1 MKPSDKKKP
10 AATPER
16 RPWEQPAAR
25 PVGTVSQI
33 LEGGGGK
40 ASILAADSGDTHKP
54 YGQS

>member
-1 MKPSDKKKP
+1 MKPSDKKTPGP
-10 AATPER
+10 APER
-16 RPWEQPAAR
+16 RPWETPAAR

-40 ASILAADSGDTHKP
+40 ASILASDSGDVHKP